1 MVQPPTWWYSCR
13 SDGSAADLMVQLST
27 WWMRWCSCWSDGS
40 AADLMVQPSHWWCTC
55 RSDGSAADLM
65 VQQST
70 WWCTCRSDGSAADK
84 WPLKSVNQECDR
96 VFINRTQNTSKAT
109 VLTAILSMVLFNS
122 HIDPAGTAHQR
133 LSMCCQGEYATSL
146 LPIPTREKNVPRKG
160 ICETDSALVKLATFF

>member
-40 AADLMVQPSHWWCTC
+40 AADLMVQQSTWWYSC
-55 RSDGSAADLM
+55 RSDGS
-65 VQQST
+65 S
-70 WWCTCRSDGSAADK
+70 ADK

-160 ICETDSALVKLATFF
+160 ICETDSALVKLATFFRASIAF